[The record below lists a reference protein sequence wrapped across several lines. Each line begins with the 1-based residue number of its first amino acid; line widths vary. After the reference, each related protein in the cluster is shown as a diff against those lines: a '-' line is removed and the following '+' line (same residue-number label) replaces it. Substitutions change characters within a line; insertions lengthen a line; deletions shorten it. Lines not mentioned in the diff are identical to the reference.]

1 MATATPAAPI
11 WILSLIHIYQHAD
24 QVRDHHQTVE
34 SVGKIPRKAQLHGC
48 LLYTSEE
55 LADDDAQHDGDE
67 QLRQQSELEFFLFH
81 KNKILLFLS

>member
-1 MATATPAAPI
+1 MTNFRNELKMLDDPAEP
-11 WILSLIHIYQHAD
+11 H
-24 QVRDHHQTVE
+24 R
-34 SVGKIPRKAQLHGC
+34 
-48 LLYTSEE
+48 EE

>member
-1 MATATPAAPI
+1 MMNFRNELKMLDAVTTTPAEP
-11 WILSLIHIYQHAD
+11 H
-24 QVRDHHQTVE
+24 R
-34 SVGKIPRKAQLHGC
+34 
-48 LLYTSEE
+48 EE

>member
-1 MATATPAAPI
+1 MMNFRNELKMLDAVTTTRQN
-11 WILSLIHIYQHAD
+11 H
-24 QVRDHHQTVE
+24 T
-34 SVGKIPRKAQLHGC
+34 
-48 LLYTSEE
+48 EE